1 MTNRNIKSLKEKANN
16 KFIGKKDMTRGKE
29 MAREKEKEKEV
40 TRGKDKGSDKG
51 KG

>member
-29 MAREKEKEKEV
+29 MAREKEKEK
-40 TRGKDKGSDKG
+40 DKGKGKESDKG
-51 KG
+51 KR